1 MSSQMTIRVLV
12 VDDSPFMRK
21 SLQKMLEE
29 APDIRVVATAR
40 DGVDALEKIQEFK
53 PDLVTLDI
61 EMPRMDG
68 LTCLKKIMADHP
80 MPVLMVSSLTQEG
93 AQATLDALSLGA
105 LDFIPKESGF
115 ASLSILQIQHD
126 LQEKVRRLATSPRFH
141 KPPPASHPRATHAP
155 PTYPPTAHS
164 SAAPTPV
171 RPAAA
176 PKPHAPPPPAGSTL
190 SATPLAELLL
200 IGSSTGGPKA
210 LQDLLPT
217 LPGSLPVPCL
227 IVQHMPSTFT
237 KPFADRL
244 DGLCQVHVKEAEQG
258 EPLKAGTVYIAPGGI
273 HMTYGTRGAKGC
285 IELSPE
291 PVSSLHRPSV
301 DVLFLSVSELFRGQ
315 VLAGILTGMGSDGA
329 KGMEQLK
336 RKGAHTLAEA
346 EESCVVYGMPRAAVE
361 RGCVDVVA
369 PLADISGHLRKHFRI

>member
-1 MSSQMTIRVLV
+1 MTIRILV

-29 APDIRVVATAR
+29 APDLRVIATAR
-40 DGVDALEKIQEFK
+40 DGIDALEKIQEHK
-53 PDLVTLDI
+53 PDIVTLDI

-68 LTCLKKIMADHP
+68 LTCLKKIMADFP

-141 KPPPASHPRATHAP
+141 KAP
-155 PTYPPTAHS
+155 P
-164 SAAPTPV
+164 SAAA
-171 RPAAA
+171 PAAA
-176 PKPHAPPPPAGSTL
+176 PGAVAALPRPTTAPSPKAAAPTGTSLGSQM
-190 SATPLAELLL
+190 ADLLV

-210 LQDLLPT
+210 LQDILPT
-217 LPGSLPVPCL
+217 LPASLPVPCL

-244 DGLCQVHVKEAEQG
+244 NGLCQVHVKEAEQG

-273 HMTYGTRGAKGC
+273 HMTYGARGAKGC

-301 DVLFLSVSELFRGQ
+301 DVLFLSVAELFRGQ
-315 VLAGILTGMGSDGA
+315 VLAGILTGMGADGA

-336 RKGAHTLAEA
+336 RKGAHTLAES

-369 PLADISGHLRKHFRI
+369 PLGEIPGHLRRHFRI

>member
-1 MSSQMTIRVLV
+1 MTIRILV

-29 APDIRVVATAR
+29 APDLRVVATAR
-40 DGVDALEKIQEFK
+40 DGIDALEKIQEHK
-53 PDLVTLDI
+53 PDIVTLDI

-93 AQATLDALSLGA
+93 AQATLEALSIGA
-105 LDFIPKESGF
+105 LDFIPKENSF
-115 ASLSILQIQHD
+115 ASMSILQIQHD
-126 LQEKVRRLATSPRFH
+126 LQDKVRRLATSPRFH
-141 KPPPASHPRATHAP
+141 KTPPASPAP
-155 PTYPPTAHS
+155 S
-164 SAAPTPV
+164 PV
-171 RPAAA
+171 PAAA
-176 PKPHAPPPPAGSTL
+176 RPAPLPKAAAPPPGSAL
-190 SATPLAELLL
+190 GSSPQAELLV

-210 LQDLLPT
+210 LQDILPA
-217 LPGSLPVPCL
+217 LPASLPVPCL
-227 IVQHMPSTFT
+227 VVQHMPSTFT

-258 EPLKAGTVYIAPGGI
+258 EPLQAGTVYIAPGGL
-273 HMTYGTRGAKGC
+273 HMTYGARGPKGC
-285 IELSPE
+285 IELSTE

-301 DVLFLSVSELFRGQ
+301 DVLFLSVAELFRGQ

-336 RKGAHTLAEA
+336 HKGAHTLAES
-346 EESCVVYGMPRAAVE
+346 EDTCVVYGMPRAAVE

-369 PLADISGHLRKHFRI
+369 PLTDIPGHLRRHFHI

>member
-1 MSSQMTIRVLV
+1 MTIRILV

-29 APDIRVVATAR
+29 APDLRVVATAR
-40 DGVDALEKIQEFK
+40 DGVDALEKIAEHN
-53 PDLVTLDI
+53 PDIVTLDI

-105 LDFIPKESGF
+105 LDFIPKESSF
-115 ASLSILQIQHD
+115 ASMSILQIQKD

-141 KPPPASHPRATHAP
+141 RAVPAPAPAKPTQAPAA
-155 PTYPPTAHS
+155 
-164 SAAPTPV
+164 
-171 RPAAA
+171 PAAA
-176 PKPHAPPPPAGSTL
+176 GALVQPKTPAPLPPSDSRLGS
-190 SATPLAELLL
+190 SPQAELLV
-200 IGSSTGGPKA
+200 IGTSTGGPKA
-210 LQDLLPT
+210 LQDILPT
-217 LPGSLPVPCL
+217 LPASLPVPCL

-237 KPFADRL
+237 RPFADRL
-244 DGLCQVHVKEAEQG
+244 NGLCQVHVKEAEQD

-273 HMTYGTRGAKGC
+273 HMTYGIRGGKGH

-301 DVLFLSVSELFRGQ
+301 DVLFLSVSELFKGQ

-336 RKGAHTLAEA
+336 QKGAYTLAEA
-346 EESCVVYGMPRAAVE
+346 EESCAVYGMPRAAVE

-369 PLADISGHLRKHFRI
+369 PLADIPGHIRRHFGI

>member
-1 MSSQMTIRVLV
+1 MTPTIRILV

-29 APDIRVVATAR
+29 APDLRVIATAR
-40 DGVDALEKIQEFK
+40 DGIDALEKIAEHK
-53 PDLVTLDI
+53 PDIVTLDI

-141 KPPPASHPRATHAP
+141 RPASAQPSAP
-155 PTYPPTAHS
+155 A
-164 SAAPTPV
+164 
-171 RPAAA
+171 PAAA
-176 PKPHAPPPPAGSTL
+176 PAARP
-190 SATPLAELLL
+190 ATPKAAAPTGAGVASSPQAELLI

-210 LQDLLPT
+210 LQDILPT
-217 LPGSLPVPCL
+217 LPASLPVPCL

-273 HMTYGTRGAKGC
+273 HMTYSARGPKGC
-285 IELSPE
+285 LELSPE

-301 DVLFLSVSELFRGQ
+301 DVLFLSVAELYRGQ
-315 VLAGILTGMGSDGA
+315 VLAGILTGMGADGA

-336 RKGAHTLAEA
+336 RKGAHTLAES

-361 RGCVDVVA
+361 RGCVDAVA
-369 PLADISGHLRKHFRI
+369 PLSEIPGILRRHFKI

>member
-1 MSSQMTIRVLV
+1 MTIRILV

-29 APDIRVVATAR
+29 APDLRVVATAR
-40 DGVDALEKIQEFK
+40 DGIDALEKIQEHK
-53 PDLVTLDI
+53 PDIVTLDI

-115 ASLSILQIQHD
+115 ASMSILQIQHD

-141 KPPPASHPRATHAP
+141 KASPTSAAPPTHAP
-155 PTYPPTAHS
+155 
-164 SAAPTPV
+164 SAPVPV
-171 RPAAA
+171 RPAVPAR
-176 PKPHAPPPPAGSTL
+176 PPAPPPPAGAGLGTS
-190 SATPLAELLL
+190 PQAELLV

-210 LQDLLPT
+210 LQDILPT
-217 LPGSLPVPCL
+217 LPAALPVPCL

-273 HMTYGTRGAKGC
+273 HMTYGARGPKGC
-285 IELSPE
+285 IDLSPE

-369 PLADISGHLRKHFRI
+369 PLADIPGHLRRHFRI

>member
-1 MSSQMTIRVLV
+1 MTTRILV

-29 APDIRVVATAR
+29 APDLRVVATAR
-40 DGVDALEKIQEFK
+40 DGIDALEKIQEHK
-53 PDLVTLDI
+53 PDIVTLDI

-68 LTCLKKIMADHP
+68 LTCLKKIMAEHP

-115 ASLSILQIQHD
+115 ASLSILQIQQD
-126 LQEKVRRLATSPRFH
+126 LQEKVRRLAASPRFH
-141 KPPPASHPRATHAP
+141 RSGPAASGEPGAP
-155 PTYPPTAHS
+155 AAQ
-164 SAAPTPV
+164 AAPSVPAKS
-171 RPAAA
+171 AAA
-176 PKPHAPPPPAGSTL
+176 PRVAVPTGTTFPAS
-190 SATPLAELLL
+190 PLADLLVL
-200 IGSSTGGPKA
+200 GSSTGGPKA
-210 LQDLLPT
+210 LQDILPLLPA
-217 LPGSLPVPCL
+217 SLPVPCL

-244 DGLCQVHVKEAEQG
+244 DGICQVRVKEAEQG

-273 HMTYGTRGAKGC
+273 HMTYGARGPKGC
-285 IELSPE
+285 VDLTPE

-301 DVLFLSVSELFRGQ
+301 DVLFLSVAELFRGQ

-336 RKGAHTLAEA
+336 RKGALTLAES
-346 EESCVVYGMPRAAVE
+346 EETCVVYGMPRAAVE
-361 RGCVDVVA
+361 RGCIDVVA
-369 PLADISGHLRKHFRI
+369 PLPEIPGHLRKHFRL

>member
-1 MSSQMTIRVLV
+1 MTVRILV

-29 APDIRVVATAR
+29 APDLKVVATAR
-40 DGVDALEKIQEFK
+40 DGIDALEKIEEHK

-68 LTCLKKIMADHP
+68 LTCLKKIMATHP
-80 MPVLMVSSLTQEG
+80 LPVLMVSSLTQEG

-105 LDFIPKESGF
+105 LDFIPKESSF
-115 ASLSILQIQHD
+115 ATMSIMQIKQD
-126 LQEKVRRLATSPRFH
+126 LQEKVRRLAASPRFH
-141 KPPPASHPRATHAP
+141 PRPPAEP
-155 PTYPPTAHS
+155 P
-164 SAAPTPV
+164 AA
-171 RPAAA
+171 RPAAPRPA
-176 PKPHAPPPPAGSTL
+176 AVAIPAGSTL
-190 SATPLAELLL
+190 PTSPTAELLV

-210 LQDLLPT
+210 LQDILPA
-217 LPGSLPVPCL
+217 LPAGLPVPCL

-273 HMTYGTRGAKGC
+273 HMLYGARGPKGC
-285 IELSPE
+285 VELSPE

-301 DVLFLSVSELFRGQ
+301 DVLFQSVADHYRGP
-315 VLAGILTGMGSDGA
+315 VLAAILTGMGADGA

-336 RKGAHTLAEA
+336 RKGAHTLAES

-361 RGCVDVVA
+361 RGCVDLVA
-369 PLADISGHLRKHFRI
+369 PLPEIAGHVRRHFRL

>member
-1 MSSQMTIRVLV
+1 MTIRILV

-29 APDIRVVATAR
+29 APDLRVVATAR
-40 DGVDALEKIQEFK
+40 DGVDALEKIAEHQ
-53 PDLVTLDI
+53 PDIVTLDI

-68 LTCLKKIMADHP
+68 LTCLRKIMADHP

-93 AQATLDALSLGA
+93 AQATLDALSIGA
-105 LDFIPKESGF
+105 LDFIPKENSF
-115 ASLSILQIQHD
+115 ASMSILQIQHD
-126 LQEKVRRLATSPRFH
+126 LQEKVRRLAASPRFH
-141 KPPPASHPRATHAP
+141 KASPGAATSAP
-155 PTYPPTAHS
+155 H
-164 SAAPTPV
+164 AAP
-171 RPAAA
+171 RPAPAL
-176 PKPHAPPPPAGSTL
+176 KPSAPPPPSGATL
-190 SATPLAELLL
+190 ASSPQAELLV

-210 LQDLLPT
+210 LQDILPLLPAN
-217 LPGSLPVPCL
+217 LPVPCL

-244 DGLCQVHVKEAEQG
+244 NGLCQVHVKEAEQG

-273 HMTYGTRGAKGC
+273 HMTYGARGPKGC
-285 IELSPE
+285 IDLSPE

-301 DVLFLSVSELFRGQ
+301 DVLFLSVSELFRGP
-315 VLAGILTGMGSDGA
+315 VLAGILTGMGADGA

-336 RKGAHTLAEA
+336 KKGAHTLAES

-369 PLADISGHLRKHFRI
+369 SLADIPGHLRRHFRI

>member
-1 MSSQMTIRVLV
+1 MTIRILV

-40 DGVDALEKIQEFK
+40 DGIDALEKIQEHN

-80 MPVLMVSSLTQEG
+80 RPVLMVSSLTQEG

-115 ASLSILQIQHD
+115 ASLSIMQIQHD
-126 LQEKVRRLATSPRFH
+126 LQEKVRRLATSPRLH
-141 KPPPASHPRATHAP
+141 KIPPASHPPTSAHVPVPSAP
-155 PTYPPTAHS
+155 ARPTA
-164 SAAPTPV
+164 PKTP
-171 RPAAA
+171 
-176 PKPHAPPPPAGSTL
+176 APPPPPGAGL
-190 SATPLAELLL
+190 SASPQAELLL

-217 LPGSLPVPCL
+217 LPANLPVPCL

-273 HMTYGTRGAKGC
+273 HMTYGARGPKGT

-301 DVLFLSVSELFRGQ
+301 DVLFLSVAELFRGQ

-336 RKGAHTLAEA
+336 RKGAHTLAES

-369 PLADISGHLRKHFRI
+369 PLADIPGHLRRHFRV

>member
-1 MSSQMTIRVLV
+1 MTIRILV

-29 APDIRVVATAR
+29 APDLRVVATAR
-40 DGVDALEKIQEFK
+40 DGVDALEKIAEHK
-53 PDLVTLDI
+53 PDIVTLDI

-93 AQATLDALSLGA
+93 AQATFDALSIGA
-105 LDFIPKESGF
+105 LDFIPKENSF
-115 ASLSILQIQHD
+115 ASMSILQIQHD
-126 LQEKVRRLATSPRFH
+126 LQEKVRRLAASPRFH
-141 KPPPASHPRATHAP
+141 KAPGASPAPA
-155 PTYPPTAHS
+155 
-164 SAAPTPV
+164 
-171 RPAAA
+171 PAAA
-176 PKPHAPPPPAGSTL
+176 LRPVPRPAAPPPPSGATLGS
-190 SATPLAELLL
+190 SPQAEILV

-210 LQDLLPT
+210 LQDILPT
-217 LPGSLPVPCL
+217 LPANLPVPCL

-237 KPFADRL
+237 RPFADRL

-273 HMTYGTRGAKGC
+273 HMTYGARGPKGC
-285 IELSPE
+285 IDLSPE

-301 DVLFLSVSELFRGQ
+301 DVLFLSVAELFRGQ
-315 VLAGILTGMGSDGA
+315 VLAGILTGMGADGA

-336 RKGAHTLAEA
+336 QKGAHTLAES

-369 PLADISGHLRKHFRI
+369 PLGDIPGHLRRHFRI

>member
-1 MSSQMTIRVLV
+1 MTIRILI

-29 APDIRVVATAR
+29 APDLRVVATAR
-40 DGVDALEKIQEFK
+40 DGIDALEKIAEHK
-53 PDLVTLDI
+53 PDIVTLDI

-93 AQATLDALSLGA
+93 AQATFDALSFGA
-105 LDFIPKESGF
+105 LDFIPKENSF
-115 ASLSILQIQHD
+115 ASMSILQIQHD
-126 LQEKVRRLATSPRFH
+126 LQEKVRRLAASPRF
-141 KPPPASHPRATHAP
+141 KKASPGAALPSHAP
-155 PTYPPTAHS
+155 TTPTA
-164 SAAPTPV
+164 P
-171 RPAAA
+171 RPS
-176 PKPHAPPPPAGSTL
+176 PPLKPSAPPPPSGATL
-190 SATPLAELLL
+190 ASSPQAELLV

-210 LQDLLPT
+210 LQDILPT
-217 LPGSLPVPCL
+217 LPANLPVPCL

-244 DGLCQVHVKEAEQG
+244 DGLCLVHVKEAEQG

-273 HMTYGTRGAKGC
+273 HMTYGARGPKGC
-285 IELSPE
+285 IDLSPE

-301 DVLFLSVSELFRGQ
+301 DVLFLSVAELFKGQ

-336 RKGAHTLAEA
+336 KKGALTLAES

-369 PLADISGHLRKHFRI
+369 PLAEIPGHLRRHFRI

>member
-1 MSSQMTIRVLV
+1 MTIRILI

-29 APDIRVVATAR
+29 APDLRVVATAR
-40 DGVDALEKIQEFK
+40 DGIDALEKIEEYK
-53 PDLVTLDI
+53 PDIITLDI

-68 LTCLKKIMADHP
+68 LTCLKKIMATNP

-93 AQATLDALSLGA
+93 AQATLDALSMGA
-105 LDFIPKESGF
+105 LDFIPKENGF
-115 ASLSILQIQHD
+115 ASLSIMQIQHD
-126 LQEKVRRLATSPRFH
+126 LQEKVRRLAGSPRFH
-141 KPPPASHPRATHAP
+141 KPAPPAPAPHAAP
-155 PTYPPTAHS
+155 PTGPVPHP
-164 SAAPTPV
+164 AATSPAPSP

-176 PKPHAPPPPAGSTL
+176 PRTAVPSGTSLSGSPM
-190 SATPLAELLL
+190 ADLLL

-210 LQDLLPT
+210 LQDILPAI
-217 LPGSLPVPCL
+217 PAGLPVPCL
-227 IVQHMPSTFT
+227 IVQHMPSSFT

-244 DGLCQVHVKEAEQG
+244 NGLCQVHVKEAEQG

-273 HMTYGTRGAKGC
+273 HMTFGARGSKGC

-301 DVLFLSVSELFRGQ
+301 DVLFLSVSELFKGQ

-336 RKGAHTLAEA
+336 KKGAHTLAES

-369 PLADISGHLRKHFRI
+369 PLADIPSHLRRHFHL

>member
-1 MSSQMTIRVLV
+1 MTIRILV

-21 SLQKMLEE
+21 SLQKMLED
-29 APDIRVVATAR
+29 APDLRVVGTAR
-40 DGVDALEKIQEFK
+40 DGIDALEKLQELK
-53 PDLVTLDI
+53 PDIVTLDI

-68 LTCLKKIMADHP
+68 LTCLKRIMAECP
-80 MPVLMVSSLTQEG
+80 LPVLMVSSLTQEG

-115 ASLSILQIQHD
+115 ASMSILQIQQD
-126 LQEKVRRLATSPRFH
+126 LQEKVRRLATSPRYH
-141 KPPPASHPRATHAP
+141 KPAAGTPPHHPTTPTAAPARSQAAAKPAST
-155 PTYPPTAHS
+155 
-164 SAAPTPV
+164 
-171 RPAAA
+171 
-176 PKPHAPPPPAGSTL
+176 GGLGLST
-190 SATPLAELLL
+190 SPQAELLL

-210 LQDLLPT
+210 LQDILPT
-217 LPGSLPVPCL
+217 LPANLPVPCL

-273 HMTYGTRGAKGC
+273 HMTYSARGPKGC
-285 IELSPE
+285 VDLNPE

-301 DVLFLSVSELFRGQ
+301 DVLFLSVAELFHGQ
-315 VLAGILTGMGSDGA
+315 VLAGILTGMGADGA

-346 EESCVVYGMPRAAVE
+346 EASCVVYGMPRAAVE
-361 RGCVDVVA
+361 RGCVDLVA
-369 PLADISGHLRKHFRI
+369 PLPDIPGHLRRHFKV